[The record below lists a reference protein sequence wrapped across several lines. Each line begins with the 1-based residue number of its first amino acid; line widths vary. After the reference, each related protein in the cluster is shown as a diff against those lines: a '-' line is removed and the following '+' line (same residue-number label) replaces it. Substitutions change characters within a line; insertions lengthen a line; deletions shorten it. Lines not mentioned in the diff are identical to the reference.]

1 MNNWQIVTT
10 ASYVPQMTV
19 SNDRLSTIMDTSDE
33 WIRTRTGIRRRHISQ
48 GENTAD
54 LATQVGQR
62 LLAKAHWAP
71 TSLDLIIIATM
82 SPDSY
87 TRPRQL
93 FKDS

>member
-1 MNNWQIVTT
+1 
-10 ASYVPQMTV
+10 
-19 SNDRLSTIMDTSDE
+19 MDTSDE
-33 WIRTRTGIRRRHISQ
+33 WIRTRTGIRQRHISQ

-82 SPDSY
+82 SQIPIPH
-87 TRPRQL
+87 RPRQL